1 MPMLLGY
8 NNYVLP
14 EADMWHPAVFKG
26 IEKTDSKFGPR
37 YKWKFEL
44 ISDDEELDGNPI
56 HGNTSQ
62 SVSEK
67 SHAGKFFFLPMTEMT
82 DEEASELGDEKIDF
96 EDFEGDQFEVYVEH
110 NETDKGTFANVTKV
124 KKPKVR
130 AKVGKAS
137 GGKKKPAEDPL
148 GDDVMPGASNVGDD
162 DIESDIPI

>member
-62 SVSEK
+62 SISEK

-96 EDFEGDQFEVYVEH
+96 DWGLGSPD
-110 NETDKGTFANVTKV
+110 
-124 KKPKVR
+124 PSL
-130 AKVGKAS
+130 KAALS
-137 GGKKKPAEDPL
+137 PS
-148 GDDVMPGASNVGDD
+148 MPGGSAGGPCRIHMQYLQGIMTYILAIVTDMN
-162 DIESDIPI
+162 DIGV